1 MPEFEFLTIGEHDEN
16 DDESG
21 HRRQRLCPSAKDE
34 LEPRAV
40 LGKSEGAGGSFAD
53 ILEATVG
60 RAQEAGKKSDALAMR
75 AASGNPT
82 DLVEV
87 VTAVAESEA
96 ALESLVAVRDRVV
109 AAYEEIMR
117 MPI

>member
-1 MPEFEFLTIGEHDEN
+1 MKLSTNPGLAA
-16 DDESG
+16 
-21 HRRQRLCPSAKDE
+21 SAYALQQKMNSSPVAAFPKADS
-34 LEPRAV
+34 P
-40 LGKSEGAGGSFAD
+40 GSSFAD

-60 RAQEAGKKSDALAMR
+60 RTKDAGRKSDTMAMR
-75 AASGNPT
+75 AAGGQPT

>member
-1 MPEFEFLTIGEHDEN
+1 MKTTMSPGLAAGAYALQQKMNST
-16 DDESG
+16 
-21 HRRQRLCPSAKDE
+21 PSAALAK
-34 LEPRAV
+34 PAT
-40 LGKSEGAGGSFAD
+40 GANSFAD

-60 RAQEAGKKSDALAMR
+60 RAHDSGKRSDAMAMR
-75 AASGNPT
+75 AAGGQPT

>member
-1 MPEFEFLTIGEHDEN
+1 MKTMMNPGVAA
-16 DDESG
+16 
-21 HRRQRLCPSAKDE
+21 SAYALQQK
-34 LEPRAV
+34 LGSNPAAV
-40 LGKSEGAGGSFAD
+40 LGKPEGNGGSFAD

-60 RAQEAGKKSDALAMR
+60 RAHEAGKKSDALAMR

>member
-1 MPEFEFLTIGEHDEN
+1 MKPLMT
-16 DDESG
+16 
-21 HRRQRLCPSAKDE
+21 P
-34 LEPRAV
+34 
-40 LGKSEGAGGSFAD
+40 GAAAGAYAIAQKMGSSPFTLASKANEDGNSFAD
-53 ILEATVG
+53 VLAATVG
-60 RAQEAGKKSDALAMR
+60 TTRELGRKSDVQAMR
-75 AASGNPT
+75 TATGQPT

-96 ALESLVAVRDRVV
+96 ALESLVTVRDRVV

>member
-1 MPEFEFLTIGEHDEN
+1 MKTMMNPGAAAGAYALTQKMSSNPLALGTKQGEDGN
-16 DDESG
+16 
-21 HRRQRLCPSAKDE
+21 
-34 LEPRAV
+34 
-40 LGKSEGAGGSFAD
+40 SFAD
-53 ILEATVG
+53 VLAAAVG
-60 RAQEAGKKSDALAMR
+60 RTHEAGRKSDALGMR
-75 AASGNPT
+75 AAGGQPT

-87 VTAVAESEA
+87 VTAVAESES

>member
-1 MPEFEFLTIGEHDEN
+1 MENAMKPLTSPGLAAGAYALTQKMTPNPMASI
-16 DDESG
+16 
-21 HRRQRLCPSAKDE
+21 AKPAE
-34 LEPRAV
+34 
-40 LGKSEGAGGSFAD
+40 AGNSFAD
-53 ILEATVG
+53 VLEATVG
-60 RAQEAGKKSDALAMR
+60 RTHDAGKRADAMAMR
-75 AASGNPT
+75 TATGKPT

>member
-1 MPEFEFLTIGEHDEN
+1 MKSITNPGMAASAYALAQKMSSSPAMLAAKTGGEGN
-16 DDESG
+16 
-21 HRRQRLCPSAKDE
+21 
-34 LEPRAV
+34 
-40 LGKSEGAGGSFAD
+40 SFAD

-60 RAQEAGKKSDALAMR
+60 HARDAGVKSDSLSIR
-75 AASGNPT
+75 AAGGQPT

>member
-1 MPEFEFLTIGEHDEN
+1 MKTLLNPGQAASAYALTQKMSSNPAAAIAKQG
-16 DDESG
+16 ESG
-21 HRRQRLCPSAKDE
+21 N
-34 LEPRAV
+34 
-40 LGKSEGAGGSFAD
+40 SFAD
-53 ILEATVG
+53 VLEATVG
-60 RAQEAGKKSDALAMR
+60 RAHDAGKRSDAMSMR
-75 AASGNPT
+75 AAGGQPT
-82 DLVEV
+82 DLVDV

>member
-1 MPEFEFLTIGEHDEN
+1 MKLTNPGMAAGAYALQQKLGSNPSTLIQK
-16 DDESG
+16 SG
-21 HRRQRLCPSAKDE
+21 NGSD
-34 LEPRAV
+34 
-40 LGKSEGAGGSFAD
+40 SFAD

-60 RAQEAGKKSDALAMR
+60 GARGAGQRSDAMAIK
-75 AASGNPT
+75 AASGQPT

-96 ALESLVAVRDRVV
+96 ALESLVSVRDRVV

>member
-1 MPEFEFLTIGEHDEN
+1 MKAMMNPGAAAGAYALTQKMNSNPLALASKQGEDGN
-16 DDESG
+16 
-21 HRRQRLCPSAKDE
+21 
-34 LEPRAV
+34 
-40 LGKSEGAGGSFAD
+40 SFAD
-53 ILEATVG
+53 VLAATVG
-60 RAQEAGKKSDALAMR
+60 RTHDAGRKSDALGMR
-75 AASGNPT
+75 AAGGQPT

>member
-1 MPEFEFLTIGEHDEN
+1 MKTMMNPGIAA
-16 DDESG
+16 
-21 HRRQRLCPSAKDE
+21 SAYALQQKMNSSPAA
-34 LEPRAV
+34 L
-40 LGKSEGAGGSFAD
+40 LGKNEAAGGSFAD

-75 AASGNPT
+75 AAGGQPT

>member
-1 MPEFEFLTIGEHDEN
+1 MKPIVNSSMAASAYALAQKMSSN
-16 DDESG
+16 
-21 HRRQRLCPSAKDE
+21 PSAHI
-34 LEPRAV
+34 A
-40 LGKSEGAGGSFAD
+40 KSGGDGHSFAD

-60 RAQEAGKKSDALAMR
+60 HTRDAGVRSDALSMR
-75 AASGNPT
+75 AAGGQPT
-82 DLVEV
+82 DIVEV

>member
-1 MPEFEFLTIGEHDEN
+1 MKTTLNPSLAASAYALTQKMNSNPAAALGRTGEPGN
-16 DDESG
+16 
-21 HRRQRLCPSAKDE
+21 
-34 LEPRAV
+34 
-40 LGKSEGAGGSFAD
+40 SFAD
-53 ILEATVG
+53 VLEATVG
-60 RAQEAGKKSDALAMR
+60 RARDTGRKADALAMTTATGR
-75 AASGNPT
+75 PT

>member
-1 MPEFEFLTIGEHDEN
+1 MKTFLNPGQAASAYALTQKMNSNPAAAIPKSGEGSN
-16 DDESG
+16 
-21 HRRQRLCPSAKDE
+21 
-34 LEPRAV
+34 
-40 LGKSEGAGGSFAD
+40 SFAD
-53 ILEATVG
+53 VLEATVG
-60 RAQEAGKKSDALAMR
+60 RAHDAGKRADAMSMR
-75 AASGNPT
+75 AATGQPT

>member
-1 MPEFEFLTIGEHDEN
+1 MENAMKTLFTPGQAAGAYALTQKMSPNPAAAFAKQG
-16 DDESG
+16 ESG
-21 HRRQRLCPSAKDE
+21 N
-34 LEPRAV
+34 
-40 LGKSEGAGGSFAD
+40 SFAD
-53 ILEATVG
+53 VLEATVG
-60 RAQEAGKKSDALAMR
+60 QAHDAGKRADSMAMR
-75 AASGNPT
+75 TATGKPT

>member
-1 MPEFEFLTIGEHDEN
+1 MKTMTTPGLAAGAYALAQKLN
-16 DDESG
+16 SN
-21 HRRQRLCPSAKDE
+21 PAAMAAKSASD
-34 LEPRAV
+34 AN
-40 LGKSEGAGGSFAD
+40 SFAD
-53 ILEATVG
+53 VLEATVG
-60 RAQEAGKKSDALAMR
+60 RAHDAGKRSDALAMR
-75 AASGNPT
+75 TAGGQPT

>member
-1 MPEFEFLTIGEHDEN
+1 MKTFLNPGQAASAYALTQKMSSNPAAALAKQGE
-16 DDESG
+16 
-21 HRRQRLCPSAKDE
+21 
-34 LEPRAV
+34 
-40 LGKSEGAGGSFAD
+40 GGNSFAD
-53 ILEATVG
+53 VLEATVG
-60 RAQEAGKKSDALAMR
+60 RAHDAGRRADGMAMR
-75 AASGNPT
+75 TATGQPT

>member
-1 MPEFEFLTIGEHDEN
+1 MKTFLNPGQAASAYALTQKMNSNPAAAIPKSGE
-16 DDESG
+16 
-21 HRRQRLCPSAKDE
+21 
-34 LEPRAV
+34 
-40 LGKSEGAGGSFAD
+40 GGNSFAD
-53 ILEATVG
+53 VLEATVG
-60 RAQEAGKKSDALAMR
+60 RAHDAGKRADTMSMR
-75 AASGNPT
+75 AATGQPT